1 MDKRKFLE
9 YNNNNYLI
17 WGSLGLFDFK
27 IEESVWKRLKRE
39 TRPIILY
46 GMGDG
51 ALKIM
56 SVCRSHGIKISGIF
70 ASDEFVRGHSFEG
83 FKVKKLSEIEE
94 EFDDFVIL
102 LCFAAF
108 LPDLLD
114 KIYSIH
120 KRHEVIAPDV
130 PVFGDGLF
138 DEEYFESHKDELL
151 KVYSVLADE
160 TSKKVFQNVLNFKLS
175 GKIDLLKEIETEK
188 YEVFENVIKLS
199 EGEHYLDLGGY
210 DGDTVEEFL
219 KVTGDSYASVTVLEP
234 DPKNFRKLTN
244 KASEKSWNDITLLN
258 EGIWDSDT
266 ELSFDNRAGR
276 NSYLSEK
283 GKVIVKVRS
292 IDSVL
297 KGKDV
302 TFIKMDVEGAELRAI
317 MGAKETLKTKKPKLA
332 FSGYHRNEDLFSLP
346 LALKEI
352 EPDYRIYLRHHPY
365 LPAWETNFYAV
376 AEGK

>member
-1 MDKRKFLE
+1 M
-9 YNNNNYLI
+9 
-17 WGSLGLFDFK
+17 FDFK
-27 IEESVWKRLKRE
+27 IEESVWKRLKKE

-56 SVCRSHGIKISGIF
+56 NVCRSHGIKISGIF

-108 LPDLLD
+108 LPDLLH

-120 KRHEVIAPDV
+120 KCHEVIAPDV
-130 PVFGDGLF
+130 PVFGEGLF
-138 DEEYFESHKDELL
+138 DEEYFKAHMSELF
-151 KVYSVLADE
+151 KVYSMLADK

-175 GKIDLLKEIETEK
+175 GKIDLLKEIETPK
-188 YEVFENVIKLS
+188 TEVFENIIKLS
-199 EGEHYLDLGGY
+199 DTEHYLDLGGY

-219 KVTGDSYASVTVLEP
+219 GVTGGSYGSVTVLEP
-234 DPKNFRKLTN
+234 DSKNFRKLHN
-244 KASEKSWNDITLLN
+244 KALEKDWNDMLLLN

-276 NSYLSEK
+276 NSYLSES
-283 GKVIVKVRS
+283 GKVSVKVRS
-292 IDSVL
+292 IDSVTE
-297 KGKDV
+297 GKCV

-317 MGAKETLKTKKPKLA
+317 MGAKETLRTKKPKLQ

-346 LALKEI
+346 LALCEI
-352 EPDYRIYLRHHPY
+352 EPDYHIYLRHHPY

>member
-1 MDKRKFLE
+1 M
-9 YNNNNYLI
+9 
-17 WGSLGLFDFK
+17 FDFK
-27 IEESVWKRLKRE
+27 IEESVWKRLQKE

-83 FKVKKLSEIEE
+83 FRVKKLSEIEE
-94 EFDDFVIL
+94 EFDDFIIL

-130 PVFGDGLF
+130 PVFGEGLF
-138 DEEYFESHKDELL
+138 DEEYFLNHKEELL
-151 KVYSVLADE
+151 RVYSLLSDE
-160 TSKKVFQNVLNFKLS
+160 TSKRVFENVLNFKLS
-175 GKIDLLKEIETEK
+175 GKIDLLKAIETPK
-188 YEVFENVIKLS
+188 SEVFENVIKLS
-199 EGEHYLDLGGY
+199 DNEHYLDLGGY

-219 KVTGDSYASVTVLEP
+219 SITGGSYASVTVLEP
-234 DPKNFRKLTN
+234 DVKNFRKLTN
-244 KASEKSWNDITLLN
+244 KSLEKNWNDMLLLN
-258 EGIWDSDT
+258 EGIWDTDT

-276 NSYLSEK
+276 NSYISES

-292 IDSVL
+292 IDSIAE
-297 KGKDV
+297 GKDV
-302 TFIKMDVEGAELRAI
+302 TFVKMDVEGAESRAI
-317 MGAKETLKTKKPKLA
+317 SGARETLKTKRPKLA
-332 FSGYHRNEDLFSLP
+332 ISGYHRNEDLFSLP
-346 LALKEI
+346 LMLNEI
-352 EPDYRIYLRHHPY
+352 EPAYRIYLRHHPY

-376 AEGK
+376 ADGK